1 MQAANG
7 TICEESYRGTDAGK
21 ATPSLSLSDVSGP
34 LSVSIGSGVDSLTF
48 TGFSKTTPALRV
60 LDACLRVVGGCIVV
74 GESTGPLLAIV
85 SRIASISF
93 CFKLASVMAMSYDA
107 QWISAL
113 SIPSIGKMAY
123 HGDISVQY
131 RDRLHVHA

>member
-1 MQAANG
+1 MQAASG

-74 GESTGPLLAIV
+74 GESVRPPGLSPTFLRRAAGVAMGRELK
-85 SRIASISF
+85 
-93 CFKLASVMAMSYDA
+93 KL
-107 QWISAL
+107 
-113 SIPSIGKMAY
+113 KN
-123 HGDISVQY
+123 
-131 RDRLHVHA
+131 

>member
-1 MQAANG
+1 MQAASG

-60 LDACLRVVGGCIVV
+60 LDACLRVVGGL
-74 GESTGPLLAIV
+74 SATARRPLTTKTSSRERAI
-85 SRIASISF
+85 S
-93 CFKLASVMAMSYDA
+93 K
-107 QWISAL
+107 
-113 SIPSIGKMAY
+113 G
-123 HGDISVQY
+123 
-131 RDRLHVHA
+131 